1 MVNSVHRS
9 SASGCQ
15 RRKVKFVGCSTKT
28 SDFFSVENYCLL
40 ISIENFVL
48 SPFGVYIA
56 CTEKGIQQE
65 RLESRNYS
73 HQSAIYLEH
82 DLHTQEEF
90 SCETCDSRISGLE
103 F

>member
-1 MVNSVHRS
+1 MAEWRLIEAIQWLIQFIKCKRLSEKEGEVCWFFN
-9 SASGCQ
+9 
-15 RRKVKFVGCSTKT
+15 KT

-40 ISIENFVL
+40 ISIENFIL

-82 DLHTQEEF
+82 A
-90 SCETCDSRISGLE
+90 
-103 F
+103 